1 MSSCRRCLRIAAWL
15 ALAVIY
21 AIAFHYAKKYEGD
34 MLTDHFQTTGFPARP
49 APAGASD
56 QHDICRGR
64 AQSACRPEN
73 LGHAAPKSGAVRCNT
88 GDAITT
94 SIQE

>member
-1 MSSCRRCLRIAAWL
+1 MSSCQRWAARGAAWL
-15 ALAVIY
+15 ALAILL

-64 AQSACRPEN
+64 AQSASRPEN
-73 LGHAAPKSGAVRCNT
+73 LGQVAPKSGAGRCVNT
-88 GDAITT
+88 DDA
-94 SIQE
+94 